1 MLDLAAALRQMLPAG
16 VALGQGDAANPLN
29 LWPGEVLPGAV
40 PKRLAEFAAGRSA
53 ARAAMQAL
61 GHIAAAIPMAKTRA
75 PIWPQGVTGSISHC
89 ADACF
94 AIVGKSSDYQGLGL
108 DLEPNQPLPLDL
120 WPTILRPEE
129 LQEMAHLRHEQA
141 AHRALQIFTAKE
153 AAYKAQYPITGQL
166 FDFQTLKISL
176 QNQNFTV
183 EFTKNI
189 GPFAAG
195 SQITGRSQ
203 IAAGF
208 CAAICSIPV

>member
-1 MLDLAAALRQMLPAG
+1 MPDLAAALRQMLPAG

-40 PKRLAEFAAGRSA
+40 PARLAEFAAGRSA

-61 GHIAAAIPMAKTRA
+61 GHAPAAIPMAKTRA
-75 PIWPQGVTGSISHC
+75 PIWPQGITGSISHC
-89 ADACF
+89 AGACF
-94 AIVGKSSDYQGLGL
+94 AIVGKISEYQGLGI
-108 DLEPNQPLPLDL
+108 DLEPDFHLPLDL

-129 LQEMAHLRHEQA
+129 LQEMAHLRHEHA
-141 AHRALQIFTAKE
+141 ACRALQIFTAKE

-176 QNQNFTV
+176 QNQNFTA

-189 GPFAAG
+189 GPFSAG
-195 SQITGRSQ
+195 QKITGRSQ

-208 CAAICSIPV
+208 CAAICWIAA